1 MEIDGDEYPAGGD
14 VITAIDGIKVDTM
27 SDLIAYLTENKRP
40 GDVTELEVLRDGGE
54 RANIGVTL
62 TARPEPGPRPPS

>member
-1 MEIDGDEYPAGGD
+1 
-14 VITAIDGIKVDTM
+14 M
-27 SDLIAYLTENKRP
+27 SDLIAYLTVSKRP

-54 RANIGVTL
+54 RASIDVTL